1 MKLSD
6 IEKFA
11 ANARVGLLAAVDAEL
26 TALGFAGNA
35 VPPDPEPVQGGWLFG
50 GRAVPDPEFGPRLR
64 RLKAFVGREGL
75 KAALERAAYTWFNRL
90 AAIRILERRGLV
102 PPQLEWAAGHARVPA
117 IVHRMRTGGAVPRL
131 SPGESATLD
140 RIRTDATKTRE
151 QFAVLVGALC
161 RETPL
166 LSVPFGEIDDWT
178 LLLVPSN
185 LLAEDGLVDSLCD
198 GALLSDDDFASDELI
213 GWLYQYYI
221 AGRKAE
227 VYDGF
232 KRNRKAGASEIP
244 AATQI
249 FTPNWIV
256 KHLVE
261 NTLRLADGNSP
272 LTTRFI
278 DPCCGSGH
286 FLLEAFR
293 QLLPAYE
300 ELGYAKEDAVG
311 RIFAENV
318 VGVDLDPRARQLSV
332 FALLLAATK
341 EDESFADAH
350 ALPRVFDTVTLPPDV
365 SRVAVAAALDTHK
378 DDAAGELADALAL
391 LRDKGDTAGSLLRF
405 ELSPETRAL
414 AQTRL
419 ADVEDAELRR
429 ALGLVLALSDS
440 YNALATNP
448 PYLGSDKLEVPLKEF
463 LKENYRD
470 GKDDLFAAFIL
481 RLLEMCTKGGR
492 VGMITME
499 SWMFI
504 SSFEQLRQQVC
515 NDHYIVSLAHFG
527 WYMIG
532 IAFGTTMF
540 VIANEPQNG
549 RTGEY
554 SYLTIDDI
562 DPETNRPFVFPKK
575 DNGRYA
581 ILDQQTFSKIPGSPL
596 AYWLSNAMFKSFDQ
610 PLIEKKVIGRMGLTS
625 GNNEHYLRLWYE
637 VSIKTIGFCHT
648 RQTAKE
654 SGQTWF
660 PYDKA
665 GDFRRWSGNQDY
677 IVNWKND
684 GYEMQ
689 HTMHPDGLRVW
700 AHNFNLEFNFLPHLS
715 WSDVSSKTL
724 SFRSYPQGF
733 LFDASANALFLA
745 EEDRK
750 YILGLLNS
758 SFVKFLAPVL
768 NPTIHFKLGDL
779 YKIPYLE
786 VEKQS
791 VSNAVETLLS
801 VSTADWNEYE
811 TAWNFKVNPLV
822 ALARE
827 YSLDD
832 GVALDVVWGRLFERR
847 MDAATKMKELE
858 EENNRLFIEAY
869 GLSDELKPDVAWK
882 DVSLTGNPFYRYKA
896 EGGAP
901 VPPELE
907 ARARGDAARELLSYG
922 MGVLMGRYSLARDGL
937 ILASQGETLADWR
950 ARVGASPALLPDE
963 DGIVPAV
970 ALEGSFFRDNLPDR
984 MRDFLSAAFGAATL
998 SENLNFVEA
1007 ALGCPLGK
1015 YLCGKFFD
1023 DHAKTYRKK
1032 PIYWLFESPKGH
1044 FRAFAYLHR
1053 MTPATA
1059 GLVRNKYL
1067 LPYAAHLEKRLAA
1080 EVAKGS
1086 DMTAAERRL
1095 AKALEAAVADCKAYD
1110 LTLHDLAE
1118 RSVALDLDDGV
1129 AVNWAKY
1136 AEVLAKL

>member
-11 ANARVGLLAAVDAEL
+11 VNARVGLIDAVDAEL
-26 TALGFAGNA
+26 ARLGFAA
-35 VPPDPEPVQGGWLFG
+35 DALPPDPERVQGGWLFD
-50 GRAVPDPEFGPRLR
+50 GRAIPDPEFGPRLL
-64 RLKAFVGREGL
+64 RLKDFVRRNGR

-90 AAIRILERRGLV
+90 AAIRILERRGLI

-117 IVHRMRTGGAVPRL
+117 IVHRMRTGGAVPPL
-131 SPGESATLD
+131 SPGESATLAP
-140 RIRTDATKTRE
+140 IRADATRTRD
-151 QFAVLVGALC
+151 QFAVLVSALC

-166 LSVPFGEIDDWT
+166 LAASFGEVDDWT
-178 LLLVPSN
+178 LLLVPPN
-185 LLAEDGLVDSLCD
+185 LLAEGGLVDELCG
-198 GALLSDDDFASDELI
+198 GALLTDADYASDELI

-261 NTLRLADGNSP
+261 NTLQLATNHSP
-272 LTTRFI
+272 LTTKFI

-365 SRVAVAAALDTHK
+365 SRAAVAAALDTHK

-581 ILDQQTFSKIPGSPL
+581 ILDQQTFSKIPGTRLAFWVSKKILKAWEDEKFVGHEMITREGMATADNDRFLRYWHEISLVKADLTYSSAKQSSP
-596 AYWLSNAMFKSFDQ
+596 
-610 PLIEKKVIGRMGLTS
+610 VR
-625 GNNEHYLRLWYE
+625 
-637 VSIKTIGFCHT
+637 
-648 RQTAKE
+648 
-654 SGQTWF
+654 WF
-660 PYDKA
+660 PYNK
-665 GDFRRWSGNQDY
+665 GGSFRRWFGN
-677 IVNWKND
+677 IEHLVNWENNGEEIRNNVDPETGRIRSHNYNGDYAFQEGITWSALSSGKIA
-684 GYEMQ
+684 
-689 HTMHPDGLRVW
+689 LRYSP
-700 AHNFNLEFNFLPHLS
+700 A
-715 WSDVSSKTL
+715 
-724 SFRSYPQGF
+724 GF
-733 LFDASANALFLA
+733 LWDSKGAMGFCNDIEFF
-745 EEDRK
+745 
-750 YILGLLNS
+750 LGLLNS
-758 SFVKFLAPVL
+758 IVSSEILEILSPNFDFKVGDIILIPLVSINRASVTTIVKLL
-768 NPTIHFKLGDL
+768 
-779 YKIPYLE
+779 
-786 VEKQS
+786 
-791 VSNAVETLLS
+791 VSLS
-801 VSTADWNEYE
+801 RSDWDEYE
-811 TAWNFKVNPLV
+811 TSWDFKVNPLV

-907 ARARGDAARELLSYG
+907 ARARGDAVRELLSYG

-937 ILASQGETLADWR
+937 VLASQGETLADWR
-950 ARVGASPALLPDE
+950 ARVGASPTLLPDE

-998 SENLNFVEA
+998 SQNLNFVEA

-1053 MTPATA
+1053 MTAATA
-1059 GLVRNKYL
+1059 GLVRNRYL
-1067 LPYAAHLEKRLAA
+1067 LPYAAHLERRLAA

-1086 DMTAAERRL
+1086 DMTAAERKR
-1095 AKALEAAVADCKAYD
+1095 AKALEAAVADCRAYD

-1118 RSVALDLDDGV
+1118 RSISLDLDDGV
-1129 AVNWAKY
+1129 TANWAKY